1 MRTAPVLD
9 VRCWILDGGCCAEYL
24 YSKKHTSGAKKYLL
38 SIIHYLLSKVP
49 LRSGRTKTVC
59 TVYPQRN
66 SIKVKFVG
74 ASLEP
79 PEYFTRCTVYP

>member
-38 SIIHYLLSKVP
+38 SIIHYPLS
-49 LRSGRTKTVC
+49 
-59 TVYPQRN
+59 
-66 SIKVKFVG
+66 II
-74 ASLEP
+74 
-79 PEYFTRCTVYP
+79 